1 MYLKPLILVL
11 SCSLCLICGCGEN
24 KKDVVV
30 QKTNGVTVK
39 VLRTEKAYNT
49 QVRSYVGEARA
60 SRSVVLTAPFPGT
73 LEKLSVSVGDKV
85 KSGKSIA
92 KINSESVKNSYD
104 MSMATLRQAEDGYS
118 RILKVQQGGGV
129 PEVKVVEVE
138 TGLAK
143 ARAAAESAKH
153 ALASCDIKAPFA
165 GTVSEVF
172 QHKGT
177 EVSLAAPLVRI
188 VDEKSVEINFPVP
201 ESELSTVQVGE
212 KAVVDIPALGLEDLP
227 ATVHSKGVEA
237 DKLSHTYNCT
247 LTLTGHADGL
257 MSGMV
262 CKVRLE
268 GDTQDGFVVPADLV
282 QTDRN
287 GRYVWVVKDGV
298 VEKRYVQI
306 GAFSGRGVVVTEGL
320 DDADMVISEGF
331 QKVSTGMKVNV
342 TE

>member
-1 MYLKPLILVL
+1 MYSKHFLLVL
-11 SCSLCLICGCGEN
+11 SCSLCLISGCGSN
-24 KKDVVV
+24 KKDTVV
-30 QKTNGVTVK
+30 QKTNEITVK
-39 VLRTEKAYNT
+39 VIRMESASNT
-49 QVRSYVGEARA
+49 QVRSYVGDARA

-73 LEKLSVSVGDKV
+73 LEKLAVSVGDKV
-85 KSGKSIA
+85 TAGRLVA
-92 KINSESVKNSYD
+92 KINSESVKSSYD

-118 RILKVQQGGGV
+118 RIMKVQQGGGV

-143 ARAAAESAKH
+143 ARAAAESARH

-188 VDEKSVEINFPVP
+188 VDEKSVEISFPVP
-201 ESELSTVQVGE
+201 ESELCAVQIGGD
-212 KAVVDIPALGLEDLP
+212 AQVDIPALGLENLP
-227 ATVHSKGVEA
+227 ATVQSKGIEA

-247 LTLTGHADGL
+247 LALADHVDGL

-268 GDTQDGFVVPADLV
+268 GDTQDGYVVPADLV
-282 QTDRN
+282 QTDLN
-287 GRYVWVVKDGV
+287 GRYVWVVNDGIV
-298 VEKRYVQI
+298 DKQYVQI

-320 DDADMVISEGF
+320 GDGEMVISEGF

-342 TE
+342 VE